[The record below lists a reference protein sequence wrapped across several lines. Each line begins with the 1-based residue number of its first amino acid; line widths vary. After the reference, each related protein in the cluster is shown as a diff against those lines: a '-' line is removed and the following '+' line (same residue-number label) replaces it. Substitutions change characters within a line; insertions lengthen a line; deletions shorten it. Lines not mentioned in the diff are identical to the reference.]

1 LILNLFNILA
11 RKRIQVND
19 NVPNYVELSSLLD
32 DLKDKFN
39 LKSKDVVSLLEKQL
53 KNGLKKVRVVINQ
66 EHIINMSMVKIE
78 TFIFIQLKIKK
89 K

>member
-1 LILNLFNILA
+1 MILNLFNILA